1 MLEESRAQRLGYEV
15 AEPGEG
21 EQDQGEGQQ
30 RGEPEAGQGDTPQQY
45 GSDQRGAAGAG
56 LTHLG
61 GAGEL
66 ESDSPDTLFE
76 FSLDVFVEGV
86 AARARRRGPQS

>member
-1 MLEESRAQRLGYEV
+1 MRSPSPARASRTRA
-15 AEPGEG
+15 
-21 EQDQGEGQQ
+21 EGQQ
-30 RGEPEAGQGDTPQQY
+30 RGEPEARQGDTPQQY
-45 GSDQRGAAGAG
+45 GSDQRVAAGAG

>member
-1 MLEESRAQRLGYEV
+1 MESIRLVVGFVEFTDSLHDRPPGHLDPV
-15 AEPGEG
+15 ELGQSPPPWLRAEPGNGVAE
-21 EQDQGEGQQ
+21 
-30 RGEPEAGQGDTPQQY
+30 
-45 GSDQRGAAGAG
+45 AG

-76 FSLDVFVEGV
+76 FSLDVFVEGI